1 MADDTGQVTNVFDF
15 NKLRELADRH
25 ELAVRLDESAPEF
38 HLSKQDMQAIIFCL
52 RFTAGRIA
60 MDETTATLNAA
71 SDEITR
77 LRAELQ
83 AAKVD
88 DDLIKSRRRQ
98 FRLRAAERL
107 RAQAAAITRLRAE
120 LAKLQSYVSMQQS
133 GHLKEAFDELK
144 SELAAARAHALE
156 TYKRWHQLEDKLRAD
171 VIAALQRADDYRK
184 MWQENYDDVRR
195 ADEAL
200 AAERAARER
209 IEKELRRKA
218 HDAILTSSKVA
229 YTDAAA
235 IVALAAPAEASAG
248 EADTRLARQYADII
262 EATDTEAFAWLLGL
276 EDTHDLEAEDAKA
289 MIVAALRSP
298 ARPAQKDSQ

>member
-107 RAQAAAITRLRAE
+107 RAQA
-120 LAKLQSYVSMQQS
+120 
-133 GHLKEAFDELK
+133 FDELK

-171 VIAALQRADDYRK
+171 VIAAVQRADDYRK

>member
-1 MADDTGQVTNVFDF
+1 MTDTDQAARGGLSCNGVNVYGDEASIEAIRSWLHSHEQVEEWRRS
-15 NKLRELADRH
+15 L
-25 ELAVRLDESAPEF
+25 P
-38 HLSKQDMQAIIFCL
+38 
-52 RFTAGRIA
+52 
-60 MDETTATLNAA
+60 
-71 SDEITR
+71 DEITR
-77 LRAELQ
+77 LSA
-83 AAKVD
+83 
-88 DDLIKSRRRQ
+88 
-98 FRLRAAERL
+98 
-107 RAQAAAITRLRAE
+107 
-120 LAKLQSYVSMQQS
+120 
-133 GHLKEAFDELK
+133 
-144 SELAAARAHALE
+144 ELAAARAHALE

>member
-1 MADDTGQVTNVFDF
+1 MTDTDQAARGGLSCNGVNVYGDEASIEAIRSWLHSHEQVEEWRRS
-15 NKLRELADRH
+15 L
-25 ELAVRLDESAPEF
+25 P
-38 HLSKQDMQAIIFCL
+38 
-52 RFTAGRIA
+52 
-60 MDETTATLNAA
+60 
-71 SDEITR
+71 DEITR
-77 LRAELQ
+77 LSA
-83 AAKVD
+83 
-88 DDLIKSRRRQ
+88 
-98 FRLRAAERL
+98 
-107 RAQAAAITRLRAE
+107 
-120 LAKLQSYVSMQQS
+120 
-133 GHLKEAFDELK
+133 
-144 SELAAARAHALE
+144 ELAAARAHALE

-248 EADTRLARQYADII
+248 EAGRTFTDEMVEAGARELVRI
-262 EATDTEAFAWLLGL
+262 EHAKHPWAHYMICSRAVLG
-276 EDTHDLEAEDAKA
+276 
-289 MIVAALRSP
+289 AALNIP
-298 ARPAQKDSQ
+298 TRPAQKDSEG

>member
-1 MADDTGQVTNVFDF
+1 MTDTDQAARGGLSCNGVNVYGDEASIEAIRSWLHSHEQVEEWRRS
-15 NKLRELADRH
+15 L
-25 ELAVRLDESAPEF
+25 P
-38 HLSKQDMQAIIFCL
+38 
-52 RFTAGRIA
+52 
-60 MDETTATLNAA
+60 
-71 SDEITR
+71 DEITR
-77 LRAELQ
+77 LSA
-83 AAKVD
+83 
-88 DDLIKSRRRQ
+88 
-98 FRLRAAERL
+98 
-107 RAQAAAITRLRAE
+107 
-120 LAKLQSYVSMQQS
+120 
-133 GHLKEAFDELK
+133 
-144 SELAAARAHALE
+144 ELAAARAHALE

-248 EADTRLARQYADII
+248 EAGRTFTDEMVEAGARELVRI
-262 EATDTEAFAWLLGL
+262 E
-276 EDTHDLEAEDAKA
+276 HAKHPWA
-289 MIVAALRSP
+289 HYMICSRAVLSAALNIH
-298 ARPAQKDSQ
+298 ARPAQKDSEG